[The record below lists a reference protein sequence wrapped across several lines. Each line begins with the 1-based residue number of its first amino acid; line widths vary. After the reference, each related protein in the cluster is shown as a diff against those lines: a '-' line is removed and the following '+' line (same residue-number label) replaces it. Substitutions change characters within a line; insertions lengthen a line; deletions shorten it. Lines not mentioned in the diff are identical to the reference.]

1 MKKIKSLLYLSI
13 GFLTITS
20 CSDDD
25 PAPEPINEEEII
37 TTFTATLVPQG
48 GGTTVT
54 LQTRDLD
61 GDGPNPPVVTVSDDL
76 MPNSIYD
83 GTIVL
88 LNETE
93 TPAENITDEVEA
105 EDEEHQF
112 FYTVGGGLNANVEY
126 ANFDGNGNPLGT
138 AFTLTTTTSSSG
150 TLAFTL
156 RHEPTKPNSGLAD
169 AGGETDLAVTFSV
182 NIQ

>member
-1 MKKIKSLLYLSI
+1 MKTIKSTFVLSFGI
-13 GFLTITS
+13 LAFLS

-25 PAPEPINEEEII
+25 PAPAPINEEEII

-48 GGTTVT
+48 GGSNIT
-54 LQTRDLD
+54 LQSQDLD
-61 GDGPNPPVVTVSDDL
+61 GDGPNPPVVTVSGDL
-76 MPNSIYD
+76 LSNTAYD

-93 TPAENITDEVEA
+93 TPADNITAEVEE
-105 EDEEHQF
+105 EDLEHQF
-112 FYTVGGGLNANVEY
+112 FYTVGGGLNVTMEY

-138 AFTLTTTTSSSG
+138 AFTLTTAAASSG
-150 TLAFTL
+150 TLGFTL
-156 RHEPTKPNSGLAD
+156 RHEPTKPNTGLAD

-182 NIQ
+182 SIQ